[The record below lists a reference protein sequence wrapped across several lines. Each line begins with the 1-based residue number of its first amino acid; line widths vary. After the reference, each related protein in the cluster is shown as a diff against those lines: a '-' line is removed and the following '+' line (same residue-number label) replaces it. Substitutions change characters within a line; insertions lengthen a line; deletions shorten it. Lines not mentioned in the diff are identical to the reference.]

1 MFQEVSSQTLKSA
14 RLAMVFLCA
23 HRTGLQMG
31 TIATQLGNL
40 SEDISAELAGRGHQ
54 QEAQYLKVS
63 ELAPMIGKTTSTVYN
78 DIADGAIEGAV
89 KVGPRTWRIPVSSA
103 EAYVR
108 RRTAGKYRPGHSRAT
123 RPPRIPAPVTPGTA
137 PDSRPQDPP

>member
-23 HRTGLQMG
+23 HRSGLQMG

-54 QEAQYLKVS
+54 QEAAYVKVS
-63 ELAPMIGKTTSTVYN
+63 EIAPMIGRTSSTVYKDLRN
-78 DIADGAIEGAV
+78 GAIEGAL
-89 KVGPRTWRIPVSSA
+89 KVGPRTWRIPISSA
-103 EAYVR
+103 EAYVKS
-108 RRTAGKYRPGHSRAT
+108 RTAGK
-123 RPPRIPAPVTPGTA
+123 
-137 PDSRPQDPP
+137 